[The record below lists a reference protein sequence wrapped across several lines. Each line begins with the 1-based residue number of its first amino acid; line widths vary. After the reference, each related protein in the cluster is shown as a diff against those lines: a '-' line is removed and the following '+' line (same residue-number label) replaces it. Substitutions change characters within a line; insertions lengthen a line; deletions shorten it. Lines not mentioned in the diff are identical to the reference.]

1 MDTLALRVFAE
12 YGPLALGWGLAGWL
26 LHRDSRGRQQVL
38 DVIVA
43 NTRALAVLAEKIDA
57 LRR

>member
-1 MDTLALRVFAE
+1 MDTLTLRVFAE
-12 YGPLALGWGLAGWL
+12 YGPLALGWGLAAWL
-26 LHRDSRGRQQVL
+26 LQRDARGRQQVR

-43 NTRALAVLAEKIDA
+43 HTRALAVLAEKIDA

>member
-1 MDTLALRVFAE
+1 MDTLALRIFAE
-12 YGPLALGWGLAGWL
+12 YGPLALGWGLAVWL
-26 LHRDSRGRQQVL
+26 LHRDARGRQLVL

>member
-1 MDTLALRVFAE
+1 LDTLVLRAFAE
-12 YGPLALGWGLAGWL
+12 FGPLALGWGLAGWL
-26 LHRDSRGRQQVL
+26 LHRDARGRQQVL

-43 NTRALAVLAEKIDA
+43 NTRALAVLAERIDA

>member
-1 MDTLALRVFAE
+1 MDTLALRVFVE
-12 YGPLALGWGLAGWL
+12 YGPLALGWGLAAWL
-26 LHRDSRGRQQVL
+26 LARDARGRQQVL

>member
-1 MDTLALRVFAE
+1 MDTLTLRVFAE
-12 YGPLALGWGLAGWL
+12 YGPLALGWGLAAWL
-26 LHRDSRGRQQVL
+26 LQRDARGRQQVL

>member
-1 MDTLALRVFAE
+1 MDNFALRVFAE

-26 LHRDSRGRQQVL
+26 LHRDARGRQQVL

>member
-1 MDTLALRVFAE
+1 MDTLVLRAFAE
-12 YGPLALGWGLAGWL
+12 FGPLALGWGLAGWL
-26 LHRDSRGRQQVL
+26 LHRDARGRQQVL

-43 NTRALAVLAEKIDA
+43 NTRALAVLAERIDA

>member
-1 MDTLALRVFAE
+1 MDTLALRAFAE
-12 YGPLALGWGLAGWL
+12 YGPLTLGWGLAAWL
-26 LHRDSRGRQQVL
+26 LNRDARGRQQVL

>member
-1 MDTLALRVFAE
+1 MDGIALRAFADF
-12 YGPLALGWGLAGWL
+12 GPLALGWALAVWL
-26 LHRDSRGRQQVL
+26 LQRDARGRQQVL

>member
-1 MDTLALRVFAE
+1 MDTLALQVFAE
-12 YGPLALGWGLAGWL
+12 YGPLALGWGLAVWL
-26 LHRDSRGRQQVL
+26 LHRDARGRQLVL

>member
-1 MDTLALRVFAE
+1 MDTLALRGFAE
-12 YGPLALGWGLAGWL
+12 YGPLALGWGLAVWL
-26 LHRDSRGRQQVL
+26 LHRDARGRQLVL